1 MLTLTQIPPP
11 PETVVHF
18 SPLCI
23 WNKVVACSICFT
35 FFHCAFVE
43 PAWLWESLR
52 YKVEKGL
59 RAVHYAFETVVAL
72 VWLFST
78 VHSKLDFSPL
88 CCIWNSGV
96 LASAS
101 TPRFLS
107 NEFVFPPHRQNTTQ
121 RTLQCKTHWSSTLF
135 SAKIQPTAHWS
146 YTVFSVSK
154 THSVP
159 KHTVH
164 NIEVTLFSAKTQH
177 SAHWNQNLPKCTL
190 QCPTQF

>member
-78 VHSKLDFSPL
+78 VHLKQWGLGLSFHPSFPL
-88 CCIWNSGV
+88 KWIC
-96 LASAS
+96 
-101 TPRFLS
+101 
-107 NEFVFPPHRQNTTQ
+107 FPAAPPKHNPAHITVQNTLKFNTIQRQNTT
-121 RTLQCKTHWSSTLF
+121 H
-135 SAKIQPTAHWS
+135 
-146 YTVFSVSK
+146 
-154 THSVP
+154 
-159 KHTVH
+159 
-164 NIEVTLFSAKTQH
+164 
-177 SAHWNQNLPKCTL
+177 CTL
-190 QCPTQF
+190 KLHCVQC